1 MGRIP
6 CVCKCVCMF
15 QFIKVDKG
23 GYLGG
28 VGWEAGGERQKK
40 ERKKQSISLKENRV
54 HSYLH
59 FI

>member
-23 GYLGG
+23 GYLGRRVREG
-28 VGWEAGGERQKK
+28 EERQKK
-40 ERKKQSISLKENRV
+40 EGKKQSISLKENRV

>member
-1 MGRIP
+1 M
-6 CVCKCVCMF
+6 CKCVCMF

>member
-28 VGWEAGGERQKK
+28 VGWREGERG
-40 ERKKQSISLKENRV
+40 RKKSRGEKKTHPSPLV
-54 HSYLH
+54 
-59 FI
+59 

>member
-28 VGWEAGGERQKK
+28 VGWREGGREAEKGREKT
-40 ERKKQSISLKENRV
+40 V
-54 HSYLH
+54 H
-59 FI
+59 